1 MLQSIAYRM
10 VGCIQDAED
19 IVQET
24 FYKYL
29 TIDQSKIENTKAYLI
44 KAVRNNCLNH
54 LNSLNQKKKQ
64 CLDAINLQEFIDKMD
79 FSHLDLKQELSEALS
94 IINKKLAPLERAIFL
109 LREAFDFEYD
119 ELQTIFNKK
128 KEHCRQLV
136 CRAKEKLSKE
146 ATPESTPPSEFKS
159 GFMEAFK
166 KASMEGHFHDLV
178 AHLQGSEK

>member
-24 FYKYL
+24 FYRYL

-44 KAVRNNCLNH
+44 RAVRNNCLNH

-64 CLDAINLQEFIDKMD
+64 YLDSINLQEFIDKMD
-79 FSHLDLKQELSEALS
+79 FSHLDLKQDLLAAMAV
-94 IINKKLAPLERAIFL
+94 INKKLAPLERAIFL
-109 LREAFDFEYD
+109 LREGFDFEYD

-136 CRAKEKLSKE
+136 CRAKEKLAKE
-146 ATPESTPPSEFKS
+146 TSSVSSPAELKS

-166 KASMEGHFHDLV
+166 RASLEGHFHDLV
-178 AHLQGSEK
+178 TCLKGAEK